1 MSAATEQPTAQDS
14 QAVEYHYI
22 ISIQARGGASTVRDG
37 FLTVPSGST
46 RAECYRFLNKQLL
59 EEFGTFS
66 LLFFSLEPNQ
76 LAVGGVR

>member
-1 MSAATEQPTAQDS
+1 VIAATEQPTAQDS

-22 ISIQARGGASTVRDG
+22 ISIQARGGLASVRDG
-37 FLTVPSGST
+37 FLMVPPGNT
-46 RAECYRFLNKQLL
+46 RAECYRFLLKQMQ
-59 EEFGTFS
+59 EEFGAFS

>member
-1 MSAATEQPTAQDS
+1 VSAATEQPTAQDS

-22 ISIQARGGASTVRDG
+22 LSLQARGGASTVRDG

-46 RAECYRFLNKQLL
+46 RAECYRFLNKQLQ
-59 EEFGTFS
+59 EEFGAFS

-76 LAVGGVR
+76 LPAGGLR